1 MQTTQRAETAQLKT
15 VTASVTATSEAVPAV
30 LPYIIACKTKLV
42 SDMRLAMSW
51 NPEPSHK

>member
-15 VTASVTATSEAVPAV
+15 ATASVTATSEAVPAV

-42 SDMRLAMSW
+42 SAHDNGYVGAPPRSG
-51 NPEPSHK
+51 